1 VLNPDSLQVFVV
13 AAETENFSLT
23 AQRLHMSQPAVSQHI
38 SALEKRL
45 GVLLFER
52 RGRRIKLSATGK
64 TLLPLVQDLLRAH
77 KRVEEVA
84 LALSGEVV
92 GHLVIGCSTTS
103 GKYVL
108 PWLLARY
115 RERHPLVRGT
125 IRVGLRPQVID
136 WLLSG
141 EVDLGITSERVQR
154 SGLHYCRFFEDE
166 IVLVVPTGHPWA
178 QRESVH
184 PLELYEER
192 FIMRE
197 PTSGTHMALVEGLDQ
212 VGVDVDRL
220 ETVLVVGNSEAILLA
235 VEEGIG
241 LGFVPRV
248 AAKRCTALGRVKIV
262 PLEGLSMTRWLYI
275 AYNLALPQTPA
286 QRAFWEFMQEIH
298 PGLPRTIPEHD
309 LRKMVPQARSNRG
322 IAREKA
328 SEP

>member
-1 VLNPDSLQVFVV
+1 VLNPDSLQVFAV

-38 SALEKRL
+38 GALEKRF
-45 GVLLFER
+45 GVQLFER
-52 RGRRIKLSATGK
+52 HGRRIKLSATGK
-64 TLLPLVQDLLRAH
+64 TLLPLVQELLRAH

-115 RERHPLVRGT
+115 RERYPLVRGT
-125 IRVGLRPQVID
+125 IRVGLRSQVID

-141 EVDLGITSERVQR
+141 EVDLGVTSERVQR
-154 SGLHYCRFFEDE
+154 TGLHYCRFFEDE
-166 IVLVVPTGHPWA
+166 IVLVVPSGHPWA
-178 QRESVH
+178 QKGSIS
-184 PLELYEER
+184 PFELYQER

-197 PTSGTHMALVEGLDQ
+197 PTSGTHMALLEGLDQ
-212 VGVDVDRL
+212 AGVDVDRL

-248 AAKRCTALGRVKIV
+248 AAERCIALGRVDIV
-262 PLEGLSMTRWLYI
+262 PLEGLSMKRWLYI
-275 AYNLALPQTPA
+275 AYNLNLPQTPA
-286 QRAFWEFMQEIH
+286 RRAFCEFMQEVNPDVPCI
-298 PGLPRTIPEHD
+298 ISEH
-309 LRKMVPQARSNRG
+309 LRHDIVSRG
-322 IAREKA
+322 VKRDAAEA
-328 SEP
+328 